1 MEDGKILVVED
12 QDAMR
17 ESLVIAFKDEGY
29 QVEAVASG
37 EEAMQRLNNNV
48 YDLVVTDLKMKKVD
62 GLEVLKAVK
71 NANSS
76 TEVVLIT
83 AYGTIVT
90 AVRAIRDGAYDYVTK
105 PFRHQEI
112 LRVAKKALEKKRLKD
127 RVRYLEGE
135 IRDKY
140 KFEGIVGNSNAIL
153 EVLKTT
159 SHVCRTESTV
169 LITGES
175 GTGKELIARAVHYN
189 SPRKDGPFVVINCG
203 ALPENLQESELF
215 GHVKGAFTGAI
226 RDKTGLFQQAQKGT
240 ILLDEIGET
249 LPSTQVKLLR
259 FLQDGEIRPVGGNK
273 SIFVDTRIIVATN
286 ENLEKAVELG
296 RFRKDLFYRIN
307 VIRIH
312 IPPLRE
318 RREDIPLLVEYFL
331 EKILEKFK
339 KGKRVFSEV
348 AMHAFM
354 NYDWPGN
361 IRELQNMIES
371 AVALSKSEIINVDEL
386 PLPVPVEEFAALSRN
401 PLDDERKKLFIVTT
415 LAEQEKNAIIEAL
428 NKYGGNQTK
437 AAQVLGISTTTLWRK
452 IKKYRIKSQHEISDN
467 IDNSRAKSPLVPG
480 E

>member
-29 QVEAVASG
+29 HVEGVCNG
-37 EEAMQRLNNNV
+37 EDALRRLLGENQF
-48 YDLVVTDLKMKKVD
+48 DLVVTDLKMKKVD
-62 GLEVLKAVK
+62 GLEVLRAAKA
-71 NANSS
+71 ANPL
-76 TEVVLIT
+76 TEVVVIT
-83 AYGTIVT
+83 AYGTIST
-90 AVRAIRDGAYDYVTK
+90 AVQAIREGAYDYVTK

-112 LRVAKKALEKKRLKD
+112 VRVAKKAIEKKGLKD

-135 IRDKY
+135 VKEKY
-140 KFEGIVGNSNAIL
+140 KFEGIVGNSNAML
-153 EVLKTT
+153 DVLKTT

-189 SPRKDGPFVVINCG
+189 SLRKDCPFVVINCG

-215 GHVKGAFTGAI
+215 GHVRGAFTGAI
-226 RDKTGLFQQAQKGT
+226 RDKIGLFQQAQKGT

-273 SIFVDTRIIVATN
+273 ALYVDVRIIAATN

-318 RREDIPLLVEYFL
+318 RREDVAMLVDYFL
-331 EKILEKFK
+331 EKFSLKLN
-339 KGKRVFSEV
+339 KGQKTLSVEAKN
-348 AMHAFM
+348 AMM
-354 NYDWPGN
+354 RYDWPGN
-361 IRELQNMIES
+361 IRELQNTIERV
-371 AVALSKSEIINVDEL
+371 VALTKNEVIQVEDL
-386 PLPVPVEEFAALSRN
+386 LLPVEEFAGSSAVMMES
-401 PLDDERKKLFIVTT
+401 DKRKSFIVTT
-415 LAEQEKNAIIEAL
+415 LAEQEKIAIVDAL

-437 AAQVLGISTTTLWRK
+437 VSHMLGISTTTLWRK
-452 IKKYRIKSQHEISDN
+452 IKKYKIRPQHEIPDN
-467 IDNSRAKSPLVPG
+467 IG

>member
-17 ESLVIAFKDEGY
+17 ESLVIAFRDEGY
-29 QVEAVASG
+29 QVEGVASG
-37 EEAMQRLNNNV
+37 EDAIQRLGNNV

-71 NANSS
+71 NVNSS

-83 AYGTIVT
+83 AYGTIST
-90 AVRAIRDGAYDYVTK
+90 AVQAIRDGAYDYVTK

-112 LRVAKKALEKKRLKD
+112 LKVAKKAFEKKMLKD

-140 KFEGIVGNSNAIL
+140 RFEGIVGNSNAML
-153 EVLKTT
+153 EVLKIT

-169 LITGES
+169 LVTGES
-175 GTGKELIARAVHYN
+175 GTGKELIARAIHYN
-189 SPRKDGPFVVINCG
+189 SPRKDGQFIVINCG

-226 RDKTGLFQQAQKGT
+226 RDKMGLFQQAQKGT
-240 ILLDEIGET
+240 VLLDEIGET

-273 SIFVDTRIIVATN
+273 AIYVDTRIIAATN
-286 ENLEKAVELG
+286 ENLEKAVESG
-296 RFRKDLFYRIN
+296 KFRKDLFYRIN

-318 RREDIPLLVEYFL
+318 RREDIPPLVEYFL

-339 KGKRVFSEV
+339 KGKRVFSEE
-348 AMHAFM
+348 ALYAFM

-361 IRELQNMIES
+361 IRELQNMIER

-386 PLPVPVEEFAALSRN
+386 PLPVEEFAALSRN
-401 PLDDERKKLFIVTT
+401 PLDDDKKKSFIVTT

-437 AAQVLGISTTTLWRK
+437 VSQVLGISTTTLWRK

-467 IDNSRAKSPLVPG
+467 IDN
-480 E
+480 

>member
-17 ESLVIAFKDEGY
+17 ESLVIAFRDEGY
-29 QVEAVASG
+29 EVEGVASG
-37 EEAMQRLNNNV
+37 EEAIQRLGNNV

-71 NANSS
+71 NVNSS

-83 AYGTIVT
+83 AYGTIST
-90 AVRAIRDGAYDYVTK
+90 AVQAIRDGAYDYVTK

-112 LRVAKKALEKKRLKD
+112 LKVAKKAFEKKMLKD

-140 KFEGIVGNSNAIL
+140 RFEGIVGNSNAML
-153 EVLKTT
+153 EVLKIT

-169 LITGES
+169 LVTGES
-175 GTGKELIARAVHYN
+175 GTGKELIARAIHYN
-189 SPRKDGPFVVINCG
+189 SPRKDGQFIVINCG

-226 RDKTGLFQQAQKGT
+226 RDKMGLFQQAQKGT
-240 ILLDEIGET
+240 VLLDEIGET

-273 SIFVDTRIIVATN
+273 AIYVDTRIIAATN
-286 ENLEKAVELG
+286 ENLEKAVESG
-296 RFRKDLFYRIN
+296 KFRKDLFYRIN

-318 RREDIPLLVEYFL
+318 RREDIPPLVEYFL

-339 KGKRVFSEV
+339 KGKRVFSEE
-348 AMHAFM
+348 ALYAFM

-361 IRELQNMIES
+361 IRELQNMIER

-386 PLPVPVEEFAALSRN
+386 PLPVEEFAALSRN
-401 PLDDERKKLFIVTT
+401 PLDDDKKKSFIVTT
-415 LAEQEKNAIIEAL
+415 LAEQEKNAIMEAL

-437 AAQVLGISTTTLWRK
+437 VSQVLGISTTTLWRK

-467 IDNSRAKSPLVPG
+467 IDN
-480 E
+480 

>member
-29 QVEAVASG
+29 QVESVASG
-37 EEAMQRLNNNV
+37 EEAIQRLNSNNV

-71 NANSS
+71 NANAS

-83 AYGTIVT
+83 AYGTIST
-90 AVRAIRDGAYDYVTK
+90 AVQAIRDGAYDYVTK

-112 LRVAKKALEKKRLKD
+112 LKVAKKAIEKKMLKD

-140 KFEGIVGNSNAIL
+140 KFEGIVGNSNAML
-153 EVLKTT
+153 EVLKIT

-169 LITGES
+169 LVTGES

-226 RDKTGLFQQAQKGT
+226 RDKMGLFQQAQKGT
-240 ILLDEIGET
+240 VLLDEIGET

-273 SIFVDTRIIVATN
+273 SIFVDTRIIAATN

-339 KGKRVFSEV
+339 KGKRVFSEE
-348 AMHAFM
+348 AMYAFM

-361 IRELQNMIES
+361 IRELQNMIER

-401 PLDDERKKLFIVTT
+401 PLDDERKKSFIVTT

-437 AAQVLGISTTTLWRK
+437 VSQVLGISTTTLWRK

-467 IDNSRAKSPLVPG
+467 IDN
-480 E
+480 

>member
-17 ESLVIAFKDEGY
+17 ESLVIAFRDEGY
-29 QVEAVASG
+29 QVEGVASG
-37 EEAMQRLNNNV
+37 EEAIQRLGNNV

-71 NANSS
+71 NVNSS

-83 AYGTIVT
+83 AYGTIST
-90 AVRAIRDGAYDYVTK
+90 AVQAIRDGAYDYVTK

-112 LRVAKKALEKKRLKD
+112 LKVAKKAFEKKMLKD

-140 KFEGIVGNSNAIL
+140 RFEGIVGNSNAML
-153 EVLKTT
+153 EVLKIT

-169 LITGES
+169 LVTGES

-215 GHVKGAFTGAI
+215 GHVKGSFTGAI
-226 RDKTGLFQQAQKGT
+226 RDKMGLFQQAQKGT

-273 SIFVDTRIIVATN
+273 AIYVDTRIIAATN
-286 ENLEKAVELG
+286 ENLEKAVESG
-296 RFRKDLFYRIN
+296 KFRKDLFYRIN

-331 EKILEKFK
+331 EKILEKYK
-339 KGKRVFSEV
+339 KGKRVFSEE
-348 AMHAFM
+348 ALYAFM

-361 IRELQNMIES
+361 IRELQNIIER
-371 AVALSKSEIINVDEL
+371 AVALSKSEIIDVDEL

-401 PLDDERKKLFIVTT
+401 PLDDERKKSFIVTT

-437 AAQVLGISTTTLWRK
+437 VSQVLGISTTTLWRK

-467 IDNSRAKSPLVPG
+467 IDN
-480 E
+480 

>member
-1 MEDGKILVVED
+1 MENGKILVVED

-17 ESLVIAFKDEGY
+17 ESLMIAFRDEGY
-29 QVEAVASG
+29 QVEGAASG
-37 EEAMQRLNNNV
+37 EEAIQKLDNQNV

-71 NANSS
+71 AANPS

-83 AYGTIVT
+83 AYGTIST
-90 AVRAIRDGAYDYVTK
+90 AVQAIRDGAYDYVTK

-112 LRVAKKALEKKRLKD
+112 LKVAKKAIEKKSLKD

-140 KFEGIVGNSNAIL
+140 KFEGIVGNSNAML
-153 EVLKTT
+153 EVLKIT
-159 SHVCRTESTV
+159 SHVCRTDSTV
-169 LITGES
+169 LVTGES
-175 GTGKELIARAVHYN
+175 GTGKELIARAIHYN
-189 SPRKDGPFVVINCG
+189 SLRKDGPFVVINCG

-215 GHVKGAFTGAI
+215 GHMRGAFTGAI
-226 RDKTGLFQQAQKGT
+226 KDKVGLFLQAQKGT

-249 LPSTQVKLLR
+249 SPSTQVKLLR

-273 SIFVDTRIIVATN
+273 AIYVDTRVIAATN
-286 ENLEKAVELG
+286 ENLEKAVESG
-296 RFRKDLFYRIN
+296 KFRKDLFYRIN

-312 IPPLRE
+312 LPPLRE

-331 EKILEKFK
+331 EKVLEKLK
-339 KGKRVFSEV
+339 KGKRVFSKESMR
-348 AMHAFM
+348 ALI

-361 IRELQNMIES
+361 IRELQNIIERT
-371 AVALSKSEIINVDEL
+371 VTLSKNEIINIDEL
-386 PLPVPVEEFAALSRN
+386 PLPVEEFSALDTDQ
-401 PLDDERKKLFIVTT
+401 LEDQKRKSFIVTT

-437 AAQVLGISTTTLWRK
+437 VSQVLGISTTTLWRK
-452 IKKYRIKSQHEISDN
+452 IKKYRIKPQHEISDT
-467 IDNSRAKSPLVPG
+467 IG
-480 E
+480 I

>member
-29 QVEAVASG
+29 QVEGVASG
-37 EEAMQRLNNNV
+37 EEAIQRLNSNNV

-71 NANSS
+71 NVNSS

-83 AYGTIVT
+83 AYGTIGT
-90 AVRAIRDGAYDYVTK
+90 AVQAIRDGAYDYVTK

-112 LRVAKKALEKKRLKD
+112 LKAAKKAIEKKMLKD

-140 KFEGIVGNSNAIL
+140 KFEGIVGNSNAML
-153 EVLKTT
+153 EVLKIT
-159 SHVCRTESTV
+159 SHVCRTESTILV
-169 LITGES
+169 TGES

-189 SPRKDGPFVVINCG
+189 SPRKDSPFVVINCG

-226 RDKTGLFQQAQKGT
+226 RDKMGLFQEAQKGT
-240 ILLDEIGET
+240 VLLDEIGET

-273 SIFVDTRIIVATN
+273 SIFVDTRIIAATN
-286 ENLEKAVELG
+286 ENLEKAVESG
-296 RFRKDLFYRIN
+296 KFRKDLFYRIN

-339 KGKRVFSEV
+339 KGKRVFSEE
-348 AMHAFM
+348 AMYAFM

-361 IRELQNMIES
+361 IRELQNMIER

-401 PLDDERKKLFIVTT
+401 PLDDERKKSFIVTT

-437 AAQVLGISTTTLWRK
+437 VSQVLGISTTTLWRK

-467 IDNSRAKSPLVPG
+467 IDN
-480 E
+480 

>member
-17 ESLVIAFKDEGY
+17 ESLVIAFRDEGY
-29 QVEAVASG
+29 QVAGVSSG
-37 EEAMQRLNNNV
+37 EEAIQRLDNNV

-71 NANSS
+71 SANPS

-83 AYGTIVT
+83 AYGTIST
-90 AVRAIRDGAYDYVTK
+90 AVQAIRDGAYDYVTK

-135 IRDKY
+135 IREKY

-153 EVLKTT
+153 EVLKIT

-169 LITGES
+169 LVTGES
-175 GTGKELIARAVHYN
+175 GTGKELIARAIHYN
-189 SPRKDGPFVVINCG
+189 SSRKDGPFVVINCG

-215 GHVKGAFTGAI
+215 GHVKGSFTGAI
-226 RDKTGLFQQAQKGT
+226 RDKVGLFQQAQKGT

-273 SIFVDTRIIVATN
+273 AIYVDTRIIAATN
-286 ENLEKAVELG
+286 ENLEKAVESG

-318 RREDIPLLVEYFL
+318 RKEDVMLLVEYFL
-331 EKILEKFK
+331 EKILEKQK
-339 KGKRVFSEV
+339 KGKRVFSEEAV
-348 AMHAFM
+348 NALI

-361 IRELQNMIES
+361 IRELQNMVER
-371 AVALSKSEIINVDEL
+371 AVALSKNEIINADEL
-386 PLPVPVEEFAALSRN
+386 PLPIEQFAAASRE
-401 PLDDERKKLFIVTT
+401 PVSDEKKKSFIVTT
-415 LAEQEKNAIIEAL
+415 LAEQEKSAIIEAL

-437 AAQVLGISTTTLWRK
+437 VSQVLGISTTTLWRK
-452 IKKYRIKSQHEISDN
+452 IKKYRIKSQHEISD
-467 IDNSRAKSPLVPG
+467 DAG
-480 E
+480 G

>member
-29 QVEAVASG
+29 QVEGVASG
-37 EEAMQRLNNNV
+37 EEAIQRLNSNNV

-83 AYGTIVT
+83 AYGTIGT
-90 AVRAIRDGAYDYVTK
+90 AVQAIRDGAYDYVTK

-112 LRVAKKALEKKRLKD
+112 LKAAKKAIEKKMLKD

-140 KFEGIVGNSNAIL
+140 KFEGIVGNSNAML
-153 EVLKTT
+153 EVLKIT

-169 LITGES
+169 LVTGES

-189 SPRKDGPFVVINCG
+189 SPRKEGPFVVINCG

-226 RDKTGLFQQAQKGT
+226 RDKMGLFQEAQKGT
-240 ILLDEIGET
+240 VLLDEIGET

-273 SIFVDTRIIVATN
+273 SIFVDTRIIAATN
-286 ENLEKAVELG
+286 ENLEKAVESG

-339 KGKRVFSEV
+339 KGKRVFSEE
-348 AMHAFM
+348 AMYAFM

-361 IRELQNMIES
+361 IRELQNMIER

-401 PLDDERKKLFIVTT
+401 PLDDEGKKSFIVTT

-437 AAQVLGISTTTLWRK
+437 VSQVLGISTTTLWRK

-467 IDNSRAKSPLVPG
+467 IDN
-480 E
+480 

>member
-29 QVEAVASG
+29 QVEGVASG
-37 EEAMQRLNNNV
+37 EEAIQRLNSNNV

-83 AYGTIVT
+83 AYGTIST
-90 AVRAIRDGAYDYVTK
+90 AVQAIRDGAYDYVTK

-112 LRVAKKALEKKRLKD
+112 LKVAKKAIEKKMLKD

-153 EVLKTT
+153 EVLKIT

-169 LITGES
+169 LVTGES

-215 GHVKGAFTGAI
+215 GHVRGAFTGAI
-226 RDKTGLFQQAQKGT
+226 RDKVGLFQQAQNGT
-240 ILLDEIGET
+240 ILLDEVGET

-273 SIFVDTRIIVATN
+273 AMYVDTRIIAATN

-339 KGKRVFSEV
+339 KGKRVFSEE
-348 AMHAFM
+348 AMYAFM

-361 IRELQNMIES
+361 IRELQNMIER

-401 PLDDERKKLFIVTT
+401 PLDDER
-415 LAEQEKNAIIEAL
+415 
-428 NKYGGNQTK
+428 
-437 AAQVLGISTTTLWRK
+437 
-452 IKKYRIKSQHEISDN
+452 
-467 IDNSRAKSPLVPG
+467 
-480 E
+480 

>member
-29 QVEAVASG
+29 HVEGVCNG
-37 EEAMQRLNNNV
+37 EDALRRLLGENQF
-48 YDLVVTDLKMKKVD
+48 DLVVTDLKMKKVD
-62 GLEVLKAVK
+62 GLEVLRAAKA
-71 NANSS
+71 ANPL
-76 TEVVLIT
+76 TEVVVIT
-83 AYGTIVT
+83 AYGTIST
-90 AVRAIRDGAYDYVTK
+90 AVQAIREGAYDYVTK

-112 LRVAKKALEKKRLKD
+112 VRVAKKAIEKKGLKD

-135 IRDKY
+135 VKEKY
-140 KFEGIVGNSNAIL
+140 KFEGIVGNSNAML
-153 EVLKTT
+153 DVLKTT

-189 SPRKDGPFVVINCG
+189 SLRKDCPFVVINCG

-215 GHVKGAFTGAI
+215 GHVRGAFTGAI
-226 RDKTGLFQQAQKGT
+226 RDKIGLFQQAQKGT

-273 SIFVDTRIIVATN
+273 ALYVDVRIIAATN

-318 RREDIPLLVEYFL
+318 RREDVAMLVDYFL
-331 EKILEKFK
+331 EKFSLKLN
-339 KGKRVFSEV
+339 KGQKALSVEAKN
-348 AMHAFM
+348 AMM
-354 NYDWPGN
+354 RYDWPGN
-361 IRELQNMIES
+361 IRELQNTIERV
-371 AVALSKSEIINVDEL
+371 VALTKNEVIQVEDL
-386 PLPVPVEEFAALSRN
+386 LLPVEEFAGSSAVMMES
-401 PLDDERKKLFIVTT
+401 DKRKSFIVTT
-415 LAEQEKNAIIEAL
+415 LAEQEKIAIVDAL

-437 AAQVLGISTTTLWRK
+437 VSHMLGISTTTLWRK
-452 IKKYRIKSQHEISDN
+452 IKKYKIRPQHEIPDN
-467 IDNSRAKSPLVPG
+467 IG

>member
-17 ESLVIAFKDEGY
+17 ESLVIAFRDEGY
-29 QVEAVASG
+29 HVEAVCSG
-37 EEAMQRLNNNV
+37 EDALQRLLGQTP

-71 NANSS
+71 AANPL
-76 TEVVLIT
+76 TEVVVIT
-83 AYGTIVT
+83 AYGTIST
-90 AVRAIRDGAYDYVTK
+90 AVQAIREGAYDYVTK

-112 LRVAKKALEKKRLKD
+112 VRVAKKAIEKKGLKD

-135 IRDKY
+135 VKEKY
-140 KFEGIVGNSNAIL
+140 KFEGIVGNSNAML

-175 GTGKELIARAVHYN
+175 GTGKELIARAIHYN
-189 SPRKDGPFVVINCG
+189 SLRKDCPFVVINCG

-215 GHVKGAFTGAI
+215 GHVRGAFTGAI
-226 RDKTGLFQQAQKGT
+226 RDKVGLFQQAQKGS

-273 SIFVDTRIIVATN
+273 ALHVDVRIIAATN

-296 RFRKDLFYRIN
+296 RFRKDLFYRVN

-312 IPPLRE
+312 LPPLRE
-318 RREDIPLLVEYFL
+318 RREDVAMLVDYFL
-331 EKILEKFK
+331 EKISAKLN
-339 KGKRVFSEV
+339 KGKKTLSAESKYVMMR
-348 AMHAFM
+348 
-354 NYDWPGN
+354 YDWPGN
-361 IRELQNMIES
+361 IRELQNTIERV
-371 AVALSKSEIINVDEL
+371 VALSKNEVIQADEL
-386 PLPVPVEEFAALSRN
+386 MLPVEAFAGTPTVMQES
-401 PLDDERKKLFIVTT
+401 DKRKSFIVTT
-415 LAEQEKNAIIEAL
+415 LAEQEKIAIVDAL

-437 AAQVLGISTTTLWRK
+437 VSQVLGISTTTLWRK
-452 IKKYRIKSQHEISDN
+452 IKKYKIRPQHEIPDH
-467 IDNSRAKSPLVPG
+467 VVG
-480 E
+480 

>member
-29 QVEAVASG
+29 QVEGVASG
-37 EEAMQRLNNNV
+37 EEAIQRLNSNNV

-83 AYGTIVT
+83 AYGTIST
-90 AVRAIRDGAYDYVTK
+90 AVQAIRDGAYDYVTK

-112 LRVAKKALEKKRLKD
+112 LKVAKKAIEKKMLKD

-153 EVLKTT
+153 EVLKIT

-169 LITGES
+169 LVTGES

-215 GHVKGAFTGAI
+215 GHVRGAFTGAI
-226 RDKTGLFQQAQKGT
+226 RDKVGLFQQAQNGT
-240 ILLDEIGET
+240 ILLDEVGET

-273 SIFVDTRIIVATN
+273 AMYVDTRIIAATN

-318 RREDIPLLVEYFL
+318 RREDVPLLVEYFL
-331 EKILEKFK
+331 EKLLEKFK
-339 KGKRVFSEV
+339 KGKRVFSEE
-348 AMHAFM
+348 AIYAFM

-361 IRELQNMIES
+361 IRELQNMIER

-401 PLDDERKKLFIVTT
+401 PLDDERKKSFIVTT

-437 AAQVLGISTTTLWRK
+437 VSQVLGISTTTLWRK

-467 IDNSRAKSPLVPG
+467 IDN
-480 E
+480 

>member
-1 MEDGKILVVED
+1 MDEGKILVVED

-17 ESLVIAFKDEGY
+17 ESLLIAFRDEGY
-29 QVEAVASG
+29 RVEGVSSG
-37 EEAMQRLNNNV
+37 EEALQRLLGETQF
-48 YDLVVTDLKMKKVD
+48 DLVVTDLKMKKVD
-62 GLEVLKAVK
+62 GLEVLKAAK
-71 NANSS
+71 AANPL
-76 TEVVLIT
+76 TEVVVIT
-83 AYGTIVT
+83 AYGTIST
-90 AVRAIRDGAYDYVTK
+90 AVQAIREGAYDYVTK

-112 LRVAKKALEKKRLKD
+112 VRVAKKAIEKKGLKD

-135 IRDKY
+135 VKEKY
-140 KFEGIVGNSNAIL
+140 KFEGIVGTSNAMQ

-175 GTGKELIARAVHYN
+175 GTGKELIARAIHYN
-189 SPRKDGPFVVINCG
+189 SLRTECPFVVINCG

-215 GHVKGAFTGAI
+215 GHVRGAFTGAI
-226 RDKTGLFQQAQKGT
+226 RDKVGLFQQAQKGT

-273 SIFVDTRIIVATN
+273 ALYVDVRIIAATN

-318 RREDIPLLVEYFL
+318 RREDIALLVDYFL
-331 EKILEKFK
+331 EKFSAKLN
-339 KGKRVFSEV
+339 KGKKTLSVEAKY
-348 AMHAFM
+348 AMM
-354 NYDWPGN
+354 RYDWPGN
-361 IRELQNMIES
+361 IRELQNTIERV
-371 AVALSKSEIINVDEL
+371 VALTKSEVIQVEDL
-386 PLPVPVEEFAALSRN
+386 LLPVEEFAGSSVALMES
-401 PLDDERKKLFIVTT
+401 DKRKSFIVTT
-415 LAEQEKNAIIEAL
+415 LAEQEKIAIVDAL

-437 AAQVLGISTTTLWRK
+437 VSQVLGISTTTLWRK
-452 IKKYRIKSQHEISDN
+452 IKKYKIRPQHEIPDN
-467 IDNSRAKSPLVPG
+467 IA

>member
-1 MEDGKILVVED
+1 MEEGKILVVED

-17 ESLVIAFKDEGY
+17 ESLVIAFRDEGY
-29 QVEAVASG
+29 TVDGVASG
-37 EEAMQRLNNNV
+37 EDAIQKLNGGSV
-48 YDLVVTDLKMKKVD
+48 YDLVISDLKMKKID

-71 NANSS
+71 ASNPS

-83 AYGTIVT
+83 AYGTIST
-90 AVRAIRDGAYDYVTK
+90 AVQAIRDGAYDYVTK

-112 LRVAKKALEKKRLKD
+112 LKVAKKAFEKKSLKD

-140 KFEGIVGNSNAIL
+140 QFEGIVGNSNAMQ
-153 EVLKTT
+153 EVLKIT
-159 SHVCRTESTV
+159 SHVCQTGSTV
-169 LITGES
+169 LVTGES
-175 GTGKELIARAVHYN
+175 GTGKELIARAIHYN

-226 RDKTGLFQQAQKGT
+226 KDKTGLFQHAQKGT

-273 SIFVDTRIIVATN
+273 AIYLDTRIIAATN
-286 ENLEKAVELG
+286 ENLEKAVESG

-318 RREDIPLLVEYFL
+318 RKEDIPLLTDYFL
-331 EKILEKFK
+331 EKFLEKQK
-339 KGKRVFSEV
+339 KGKKVLTED
-348 AMHAFM
+348 AMQVLM

-361 IRELQNMIES
+361 IRELQNVIER
-371 AVALSKSEIINVDEL
+371 AIALSKNDTITGIEF
-386 PLPVPVEEFAALSRN
+386 PLPGNYGRATFNMR
-401 PLDDERKKLFIVTT
+401 DGGKKKSFIVTS
-415 LAEQEKNAIIEAL
+415 LAEQEKVAIVDAL
-428 NKYGGNQTK
+428 NKYNGNQTK
-437 AAQVLGISTTTLWRK
+437 VAQVLGISTTTLWRK
-452 IKKYRIKSQHEISDN
+452 IRKYRIKPQHEIPDT
-467 IDNSRAKSPLVPG
+467 I
-480 E
+480 

>member
-29 QVEAVASG
+29 QVEGVASG
-37 EEAMQRLNNNV
+37 EEAVQRLNSNNV

-83 AYGTIVT
+83 AYGTIST
-90 AVRAIRDGAYDYVTK
+90 AVQAIRDGAYDYVTK

-112 LRVAKKALEKKRLKD
+112 LKVAKKALEKKRLKD

-140 KFEGIVGNSNAIL
+140 KFEGIVGNSNAML
-153 EVLKTT
+153 EVLKIT

-169 LITGES
+169 LVTGES

-226 RDKTGLFQQAQKGT
+226 RDKMGLFQQAQKGT

-273 SIFVDTRIIVATN
+273 SIFVDTRIIAATN

-339 KGKRVFSEV
+339 KGKRVFSEE
-348 AMHAFM
+348 AMYAFM

-361 IRELQNMIES
+361 IRELQNMIER

-386 PLPVPVEEFAALSRN
+386 PLPVPAEEFAALSRN
-401 PLDDERKKLFIVTT
+401 PLDDERKKSFIVTT

-437 AAQVLGISTTTLWRK
+437 VSQVLGISTTTLWRK

-467 IDNSRAKSPLVPG
+467 VDN
-480 E
+480 

>member
-29 QVEAVASG
+29 HVEGVCSG
-37 EEAMQRLNNNV
+37 EDALQRLLGENQF
-48 YDLVVTDLKMKKVD
+48 DLVVTDLKMKKVD

-71 NANSS
+71 ATNPL
-76 TEVVLIT
+76 TEVVVIT
-83 AYGTIVT
+83 AYGTIST
-90 AVRAIRDGAYDYVTK
+90 AVQAIREGAYDYVTK

-112 LRVAKKALEKKRLKD
+112 LRVAKKAIEKKGLKD

-135 IRDKY
+135 VKEKY
-140 KFEGIVGNSNAIL
+140 KFEGIVGTSNAML

-189 SPRKDGPFVVINCG
+189 SLRKDCPFVVINCG

-215 GHVKGAFTGAI
+215 GHVRGAFTGAI
-226 RDKTGLFQQAQKGT
+226 RDKIGLFQQAQKGT

-273 SIFVDTRIIVATN
+273 ALYVDVRIIAATN

-318 RREDIPLLVEYFL
+318 RREDVALLVDYFL
-331 EKILEKFK
+331 EKFSTKLN
-339 KGKRVFSEV
+339 KGKKTLSVEAKY
-348 AMHAFM
+348 AMM
-354 NYDWPGN
+354 RYDWPGN
-361 IRELQNMIES
+361 IRELQNTIERV
-371 AVALSKSEIINVDEL
+371 VALTKNEVIQVDDL
-386 PLPVPVEEFAALSRN
+386 LLPVEEFAGSSVIMMES
-401 PLDDERKKLFIVTT
+401 DKRKSFIVTT
-415 LAEQEKNAIIEAL
+415 LAEQEKIAIVDAL

-437 AAQVLGISTTTLWRK
+437 VSQVLGISTTTLWRK
-452 IKKYRIKSQHEISDN
+452 IKKYKIRPQHEIPDN
-467 IDNSRAKSPLVPG
+467 IA

>member
-1 MEDGKILVVED
+1 MENGKILVVED

-29 QVEAVASG
+29 QVEGAACG
-37 EEAMQRLNNNV
+37 EEAIQKLDSHSNNV

-71 NANSS
+71 AANPS

-83 AYGTIVT
+83 AYGTIST
-90 AVRAIRDGAYDYVTK
+90 AVQAIRDGAYDYVTK

-112 LRVAKKALEKKRLKD
+112 LKVAKKALEKKSLKD

-140 KFEGIVGNSNAIL
+140 KFEGIVGNSSAML
-153 EVLKTT
+153 EVLKIT
-159 SHVCRTESTV
+159 SHVCRTESIV
-169 LITGES
+169 LVTGES
-175 GTGKELIARAVHYN
+175 GTGKELIARAIHYN
-189 SPRKDGPFVVINCG
+189 SLRKDGPFVAINCG

-215 GHVKGAFTGAI
+215 GHLRGAFTGAVK
-226 RDKTGLFQQAQKGT
+226 DKVGLFLQAQKGT

-249 LPSTQVKLLR
+249 SPSAQVKLLR

-273 SIFVDTRIIVATN
+273 AIYVDARVIAATN
-286 ENLEKAVELG
+286 ENLEKAVESG
-296 RFRKDLFYRIN
+296 KFRKDLFYRIN

-312 IPPLRE
+312 LPPLRE
-318 RREDIPLLVEYFL
+318 RREDVPLLVEYFL
-331 EKILEKFK
+331 EKILEKLK
-339 KGKRVFSEV
+339 KGKRVFSKESMRALV
-348 AMHAFM
+348 

-361 IRELQNMIES
+361 IRELQNIIERS
-371 AVALSKSEIINVDEL
+371 VALSKNEIINIDEL
-386 PLPVPVEEFAALSRN
+386 PLSMEEVAVLAKD
-401 PLDDERKKLFIVTT
+401 PLEDQKRKSFIVTT

-437 AAQVLGISTTTLWRK
+437 VSQVLGISTTTLWRK
-452 IKKYRIKSQHEISDN
+452 IKKYRIKSLHEISDKLG
-467 IDNSRAKSPLVPG
+467 I
-480 E
+480 

>member
-1 MEDGKILVVED
+1 MENGKILVVED

-17 ESLVIAFKDEGY
+17 ESLVIAFRDEGY
-29 QVEAVASG
+29 QVEGAASG
-37 EEAMQRLNNNV
+37 EEAIQKLDSHNV

-71 NANSS
+71 TANPS

-83 AYGTIVT
+83 AYGTIST
-90 AVRAIRDGAYDYVTK
+90 AVQAIRDGAYDYVTK

-112 LRVAKKALEKKRLKD
+112 LKVAKKALEKKHLKD

-140 KFEGIVGNSNAIL
+140 KLEGIVGNSNAML
-153 EVLKTT
+153 EVLKIT

-169 LITGES
+169 LVTGES
-175 GTGKELIARAVHYN
+175 GTGKELIARAIHYN
-189 SPRKDGPFVVINCG
+189 SHRKDGPFVVINCG

-215 GHVKGAFTGAI
+215 GHVRGSFTGAI
-226 RDKTGLFQQAQKGT
+226 RDKIGLFQHAQKGT

-273 SIFVDTRIIVATN
+273 AIYVDTRIIASTN
-286 ENLEKAVELG
+286 ENLEKAVESG
-296 RFRKDLFYRIN
+296 KFRKDLFYRIN

-312 IPPLRE
+312 LPSLRE

-331 EKILEKFK
+331 EKILEKLK
-339 KGKRVFSEV
+339 KGKRVFSKESMR
-348 AMHAFM
+348 ALM

-361 IRELQNMIES
+361 IRELQNIIER
-371 AVALSKSEIINVDEL
+371 VVTLSKNEIINVDEL
-386 PLPVPVEEFAALSRN
+386 PLPVEEVAVLTRD
-401 PLDDERKKLFIVTT
+401 PLEDQKRKSFIVTT

-437 AAQVLGISTTTLWRK
+437 VSQVLGISTTT
-452 IKKYRIKSQHEISDN
+452 
-467 IDNSRAKSPLVPG
+467 
-480 E
+480 

>member
-17 ESLVIAFKDEGY
+17 ESLVIAFRDEGY
-29 QVEAVASG
+29 QVEGVASG
-37 EEAMQRLNNNV
+37 EEAIQRLGNNV

-71 NANSS
+71 NVNSS

-83 AYGTIVT
+83 AYGTIST
-90 AVRAIRDGAYDYVTK
+90 AVQAIRDGAYDYVTK

-112 LRVAKKALEKKRLKD
+112 LKVAKKAFEKKMLKD

-140 KFEGIVGNSNAIL
+140 RFEGIVGNSNAML
-153 EVLKTT
+153 EVLKIT

-169 LITGES
+169 LVTGES
-175 GTGKELIARAVHYN
+175 GTGKELIARAIHYN
-189 SPRKDGPFVVINCG
+189 SPRKDGQFIVINCG

-226 RDKTGLFQQAQKGT
+226 RDKMGLFQQAQKGT
-240 ILLDEIGET
+240 VLLDEIGET

-273 SIFVDTRIIVATN
+273 AIYVDTRIIAATN
-286 ENLEKAVELG
+286 ENLEKAVESG
-296 RFRKDLFYRIN
+296 KFRKDLFYRIN

-318 RREDIPLLVEYFL
+318 RREDIPPLVEYFL

-339 KGKRVFSEV
+339 KGKRVFSEE
-348 AMHAFM
+348 ALYAFM

-361 IRELQNMIES
+361 IRELQNMIER

-386 PLPVPVEEFAALSRN
+386 PLPVEEFAALSRN
-401 PLDDERKKLFIVTT
+401 PLDDDKKKSFIVTT

-437 AAQVLGISTTTLWRK
+437 VSQVLGISTTTLWRK

-467 IDNSRAKSPLVPG
+467 IDN
-480 E
+480 